1 MKGGEII
8 ELSVAGRGCEK
19 RGQSHKQPFTHFV
32 LVDRRNEGIFLRLEK
47 VILPLSCTILLLREL
62 GASEGTLPF

>member
-1 MKGGEII
+1 MEGGETTDYLWR
-8 ELSVAGRGCEK
+8 EGVVRRGA
-19 RGQSHKQPFTHFV
+19 RATKQAFTHFV

-47 VILPLSCTILLLREL
+47 VILPLSCTILVLREL